1 MMNVQLIAQINNKLL
16 ALLLLVSTS
25 SAFAS
30 ELALIDAARQSSSET
45 VPALLAEGADPNL
58 SQPDGATAL
67 HWTVHRADS
76 DSVAALL
83 TAGADVNTTNRMG
96 ASPLFIAA
104 RNGDA
109 GLIAQLLEAGANP
122 NLELKMGE
130 TALMSAARA
139 GTAEGIRLLV
149 DAGAKVDVRE
159 QSRHQTA
166 LMWAAAQGHVAAAKE
181 LIQAGADL
189 EARSKVRPML
199 MFADASNGGAFDH
212 TITENLG
219 GYSPLL
225 FAALN
230 DNTEM
235 VQLLLDAG
243 ADIDGEA
250 GNATTPLVVATHSG
264 NTRVAVMLL
273 EEGADPDAIGAGY
286 NSLHAAI
293 LRGDQKVVSA
303 LLQHGANPNVRVKKA
318 TPTQRASEVWALRT
332 RHIGATP
339 YWLAAF
345 FREPAIMRNLIAQG
359 ADPLLTNQ
367 EQYERLRDR
376 ESRDNPP
383 SPDQRKVVGGFAS
396 TLQAA
401 ILGDSDRDRFYTT
414 PYPDPVGEERL
425 ALETVIVA
433 AEHGID
439 VNHTDYTDSTA
450 LHYAAARNFPTVI
463 KELAEQGADINA
475 VNTNGQTPLDIAIL
489 MENTVDFFNFDLVD
503 KPGPKPS
510 EVLVGFGAVMSDFEG
525 AP

>member
-1 MMNVQLIAQINNKLL
+1 MTNVQLIAQFKHKLL
-16 ALLLLVSTS
+16 ALLFLVATS

-30 ELALIDAARQSSSET
+30 DLVLIDAARQPSSQA
-45 VPALLAEGADPNL
+45 VQALLAKGVNPNQ

-67 HWTVHRADS
+67 HWAVHRADS

-83 TAGADVNTTNRMG
+83 TVGADVNTTNRMG

-122 NLELKMGE
+122 NLKLKMGE

-139 GTAEGIRLLV
+139 GTAEGVRLLV
-149 DAGAKVDVRE
+149 DAGAEVDVRE

-166 LMWAAAQGHVAAAKE
+166 LMWAAAQGHIGAAKE

-189 EARSKVRPML
+189 EARSKVRPRL
-199 MFADASNGGAFDH
+199 VFKDRSNGGAFDH
-212 TITENLG
+212 SVTENLG

-230 DNTEM
+230 DNLEM

-273 EEGADPDAIGAGY
+273 KGGADPDAMGAGY
-286 NSLHAAI
+286 NALHAAI
-293 LRGDQKVVSA
+293 LRGDQKVVDT

-318 TPTQRASEVWALRT
+318 TPVQRSSEDWALRT
-332 RHIGATP
+332 RHVGATP

-345 FREPAIMRNLIAQG
+345 FRESEIMQNLVAQG
-359 ADPLLTNQ
+359 ADPLRTNQ

-376 ESRDNPP
+376 ESRINPP
-383 SPDQRKVVGGFAS
+383 SPEERKVVGGFAS

-414 PYPDPVGEERL
+414 PYADPLGEERL
-425 ALETVIVA
+425 ALEAVIVA
-433 AEHGID
+433 AEHGAD
-439 VNHTDYTDSTA
+439 VNHTDYTGSTA
-450 LHYAAARNFPTVI
+450 LHYAAARNLPTVI
-463 KELAEQGADINA
+463 EELVKRGADINA
-475 VNTNGQTPLDIAIL
+475 VNSNGQTPLDTAIL
-489 MENTVDFFNFDLVD
+489 MENTVDFFNFDLID

-510 EVLVGFGAVMSDFEG
+510 KILVGFGAVMSDFEG